1 LFLTVAERDQTQ
13 ILFVNDATQIE
24 ISMLPHTKS
33 YLMYARAA
41 RLIEHWLTFLN
52 IEPQYKLWEIMKI
65 CEANF
70 EIILILNVVYD
81 TNYSFKKSR
90 TTTPLKLGG
99 WVLTS
104 PGSESIE
111 PHDKF
116 GEYENL

>member
-1 LFLTVAERDQTQ
+1 LFLTVTDRDQTQ
-13 ILFVNDATQIE
+13 NLFVYDATHIE
-24 ISMLPHTKS
+24 ISMLPHTES
-33 YLMYARAA
+33 YLMYA

-70 EIILILNVVYD
+70 EMILNVVYD

-90 TTTPLKLGG
+90 TTTPLKLRG

-104 PGSESIE
+104 PGRESIE
-111 PHDKF
+111 PH
-116 GEYENL
+116 E